1 MPKKKM
7 NRMLIVMLNSKLRK
21 KLMRI
26 ALKPFKKREKR
37 LLLVSED
44 SSLGFR
50 KGIKIFQLIISYSL
64 SMNKWRKRSDIKIKL
79 NMKTLSVI
87 FAKRQRIVD

>member
-1 MPKKKM
+1 
-7 NRMLIVMLNSKLRK
+7 MLIVMLNSKLRK

>member
-1 MPKKKM
+1 
-7 NRMLIVMLNSKLRK
+7 MLIVMLNSKLRK

-44 SSLGFR
+44 SSLGLR

>member
-1 MPKKKM
+1 
-7 NRMLIVMLNSKLRK
+7 MLIVMLNSKLRK

-44 SSLGFR
+44 SSLGLR
-50 KGIKIFQLIISYSL
+50 KGINIFQLIISYSL